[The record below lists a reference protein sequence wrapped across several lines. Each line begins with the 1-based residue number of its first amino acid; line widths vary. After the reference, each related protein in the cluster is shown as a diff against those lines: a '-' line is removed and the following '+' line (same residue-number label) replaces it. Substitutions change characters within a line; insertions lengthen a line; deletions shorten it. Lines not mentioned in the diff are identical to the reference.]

1 MKARNMLYAAVLALL
16 ALPFAAQ
23 AADEAGTVLVAFGD
37 VKAVNAAG
45 EERALARRAAVYG
58 GDTLVTGA
66 RGSAQVR
73 FTDGSIMALKAN
85 TKFRIDQYSYQGNA
99 ESDSSIYSLIVGGFR
114 TLSGAIGKTNKSAYQ
129 VKTPVATIGIRGT
142 FWEGN
147 YDEQNGLGL
156 GVWDGG
162 ITACNNAGCADFGQ
176 GADHNFGTVGSEDE
190 EPEGQDEPPPGIGG
204 DGGNGGD
211 GDGDGD
217 AGPGD
222 PFGEGEGDTGQD
234 NLLQNLFDQTLGGEP
249 VDGPAYDTSEWRFQG
264 GYFVGL
270 ADGAPVYLTGQGD
283 AGKLVIDEMY
293 GSVQVN
299 DLAAWQFYSPEGME
313 GAEGGVLVRYSDPQ
327 NCDCFVSGTM
337 LNLDKNAVVIWGDWF
352 SYSHEGVIDPLNN
365 DKPADVTGSGQ
376 FIMGDVSP
384 LAVVQDMKGTVS
396 FGDMAV
402 LSGQDSTG
410 ASHYSGYSSGYFD
423 VNFNTGAVD
432 AQLYLSD
439 MINTWDLRMNGQ
451 VVGSGIDLT
460 LKKSSSYLN
469 DGLFGGPVGVTG
481 NVGATFVGTKTVQGV
496 MGGYSLRTTERGG
509 EGNDFVF
516 AHGVFAFS
524 AGVQGGE
531 VVGN

>member
-1 MKARNMLYAAVLALL
+1 MKARNMLFAAVLALL
-16 ALPFAAQ
+16 AMPFAAQ

-37 VKAVNAAG
+37 VKAVDAAG
-45 EERALARRAAVYG
+45 KERALARRAAVYG

-85 TKFRIDQYSYQGNA
+85 TKFRIDEYRYQGNA

-176 GADHNFGTVGSEDE
+176 GANHNFGTVTSEDE

-204 DGGNGGD
+204 EGGNGGGD
-211 GDGDGD
+211 DGGEGGPNDPLAEGDGG
-217 AGPGD
+217 
-222 PFGEGEGDTGQD
+222 TGQD
-234 NLLQNLFDQTLGGEP
+234 NLLQNLFDQTLQGEP
-249 VDGPAYDTSEWRFQG
+249 VAEPMYDTSDWRFQG

-270 ADGAPVYLTGQGD
+270 ADDAPVFLSGQGD
-283 AGKLVIDEMY
+283 ANVVVEAQSSYAYVD
-293 GSVQVN
+293 
-299 DLAAWQFYSPEGME
+299 DLASWQFYSPEGMD

-327 NCDCFVSGTM
+327 CDCSVSGTL
-337 LNLDKNAVVIWGDWF
+337 LNFDKNAVVIWGDWY
-352 SYSHEGVIDPLNN
+352 SYTHEGVIDPLNN

-384 LAVVQDMKGTVS
+384 LAVVQDMRGTVLFS
-396 FGDMAV
+396 TMAV
-402 LSGQDSTG
+402 LEGNDSTG
-410 ASHYSGYSSGYFD
+410 AYHYSGYSSGYFD

-439 MINTWDLRMNGQ
+439 MTNTWDLRMNGQ

-460 LKKSSSYLN
+460 LKGSSSYMN
-469 DGLFGGPVGVTG
+469 DGLFGSPVGVTG

-496 MGGYSLRTTERGG
+496 MGGYNVRTTA
-509 EGNDFVF
+509 NDPVSGSPVV

-524 AGVQGGE
+524 AAGGE
-531 VVGN
+531 VVVP

>member
-1 MKARNMLYAAVLALL
+1 MKARNMLFAAVLALL
-16 ALPFAAQ
+16 AMPFAAQ

-37 VKAVNAAG
+37 VKAVDAAG
-45 EERALARRAAVYG
+45 KERALARRAAVYG

-85 TKFRIDQYSYQGNA
+85 TKFRIDEYRYQGNA

-176 GADHNFGTVGSEDE
+176 GANHNFGTVTSEDE

-204 DGGNGGD
+204 EGGNGGGD
-211 GDGDGD
+211 DGGEGGPNDPLAEGDGG
-217 AGPGD
+217 
-222 PFGEGEGDTGQD
+222 TGQD
-234 NLLQNLFDQTLGGEP
+234 NLLQNLFDQTLQGEP
-249 VDGPAYDTSEWRFQG
+249 VAEPMYDTSDWRFQG

-270 ADGAPVYLTGQGD
+270 ADGAPVFLSGQSD
-283 AGKLVIDEMY
+283 ANVVVEAQSSYAWVEDVA
-293 GSVQVN
+293 S
-299 DLAAWQFYSPEGME
+299 WQFYSPEGMD
-313 GAEGGVLVRYSDPQ
+313 GAEGGVLVRYSDPE
-327 NCDCFVSGTM
+327 NCDCMIEGAL
-337 LNLDKNAVVIWGDWF
+337 LNFDKNAVVIWGDWY
-352 SYSHEGVIDPLNN
+352 SYTHEGVIDPLNN

-384 LAVVQDMKGTVS
+384 LAVVEAMKGTVS
-396 FGDMAV
+396 FNNLVV
-402 LSGQDSTG
+402 LSGQDSAG
-410 ASHYSGYSSGYFD
+410 GSPYSGYSNGYFD

-432 AQLYLSD
+432 AQLNLSD
-439 MINTWDLRMNGQ
+439 MVNTWDLRMSGQ

-460 LKKSSSYLN
+460 LKGNSRYLN
-469 DGLFGGPVGVTG
+469 DSLFGGSPVGVTG

-496 MGGYSLRTTERGG
+496 MGGYNVRTTERAG

-524 AGVQGGE
+524 AAGGE
-531 VVGN
+531 VVVP